1 MILDVIVEDKLKR
14 LPEHKKRISEEEMT
28 RLAIESQR
36 VSHSFYDALAK
47 GGLSII
53 SEFKKASPSHGNMN
67 AQMLFHVLQRKIILR
82 EVQNILSR

>member
-28 RLAIESQR
+28 RLAI
-36 VSHSFYDALAK
+36 
-47 GGLSII
+47 
-53 SEFKKASPSHGNMN
+53 
-67 AQMLFHVLQRKIILR
+67 HVLQRKTILR